1 MVILDSLKQSAF
13 FLVHSVSN
21 NNSDYHYLRLK
32 INILGKRILFL
43 LIMGLFAKTALPQQV
58 FATRT
63 GVAAFISNAPLEII
77 KAESKEVHGAI
88 DFSSKTFVFTIE
100 NKSFKG
106 FNSALQQEH
115 FYENYLEA
123 QQFPSS
129 TFKGKII
136 EDIDLSSSN
145 EQVVRA
151 KGILDI
157 HGVGQERIIKGT
169 VKIVDGKLQLL
180 ADFTILPEDHQ
191 IKIPRVVYQKIAEV
205 IDVSITAEL
214 IRENK

>member
-1 MVILDSLKQSAF
+1 MVHPRNIYSA
-13 FLVHSVSN
+13 
-21 NNSDYHYLRLK
+21 DYHYLRLK
-32 INILGKRILFL
+32 INILDKRVFL
-43 LIMGLFAKTALPQQV
+43 LLITILVGQTALPQQV

-77 KAESKEVHGAI
+77 KAESKEVLGAI
-88 DFSSKTFVFTIE
+88 DLSSKTFVFTIE

-169 VKIVDGKLQLL
+169 VRIEDNKLQLL

-205 IDVSITAEL
+205 IDVSIKAEL